1 MMQTIRFI
9 ETPNGPIAVVET
21 PRHLLADEISAT
33 RLRTRLS
40 RTLGDIPVLLRC
52 RTGSSFA
59 FNGPPY
65 LQRYAVDPMFDAL
78 PAVDICL
85 RSSLEEAA

>member
-9 ETPNGPIAVVET
+9 ETPNGPTAVAEA
-21 PRHLLADEISAT
+21 PRDLLADVISAT
-33 RLRTRLS
+33 RLRMRLS

-52 RTGSSFA
+52 KSGDSFI

-78 PAVDICL
+78 PAVGICL
-85 RSSLEEAA
+85 ESSLEEAA